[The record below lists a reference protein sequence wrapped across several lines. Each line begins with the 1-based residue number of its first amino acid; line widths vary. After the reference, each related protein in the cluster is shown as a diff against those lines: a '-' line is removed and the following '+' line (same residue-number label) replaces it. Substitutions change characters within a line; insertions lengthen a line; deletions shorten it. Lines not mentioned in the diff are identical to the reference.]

1 MADLPPRYINV
12 SPDVVYDE
20 GLPDPLFRTYLRLRG
35 LAWATNYRET
45 PALWPEE
52 VMGVCGCSERSLR
65 GHLAALRERGLI
77 TVQRRSDGRMVI
89 RFPEKGAGAAP
100 GEVGVEGRQSF
111 AGAEDLERQTF
122 AEAEE
127 QERQTFAGAKDPER
141 QTFAGAEEQERQTF
155 AGAKD
160 PERQTFAGAEER
172 ERQSFAG
179 TEMKRQTFAAGEG
192 SERQSF
198 ADSAAKRQTFAADA
212 VAAAV
217 NDSEQDQDFRKRN
230 SSNSSS
236 NSSNN
241 AGGRQSFAAGGG
253 RKRQSFAGSGAGG
266 RRKRERGGVC
276 GEADVVLPEDLLEK
290 LGRIGFCGPG
300 PMRELREAWR
310 RNPERVR
317 GWVEY
322 VLSEIERGR
331 DLGGGYL
338 LKALRSGEDPPRG
351 RRPEDDRRRY
361 IEGDH
366 VLY

>member
-89 RFPEKGAGAAP
+89 RFQEKGAGAAP
-100 GEVGVEGRQSF
+100 GEVGMEGRQSF
-111 AGAEDLERQTF
+111 AGAEDP
-122 AEAEE
+122 
-127 QERQTFAGAKDPER
+127 ERQTFAGAKDPER
-141 QTFAGAEEQERQTF
+141 QSF
-155 AGAKD
+155 AGAKG
-160 PERQTFAGAEER
+160 P

-212 VAAAV
+212 VAAVV
-217 NDSEQDQDFRKRN
+217 NNSGQDQDSREN
-230 SSNSSS
+230 SSNNS

-241 AGGRQSFAAGGG
+241 AGGRQSFAGRQRFAAGGG
-253 RKRQSFAGSGAGG
+253 RKREGGGG
-266 RRKRERGGVC
+266 R
-276 GEADVVLPEDLLEK
+276 GEADADVVLPEDLLEK

-322 VLSEIERGR
+322 VLSENERGR

-351 RRPEDDRRRY
+351 WRPEDDRRRY

>member
-12 SPDVVYDE
+12 SPMVVYDE

-89 RFPEKGAGAAP
+89 RFQEKGAGAAP
-100 GEVGVEGRQSF
+100 GEVGMEGRQSF
-111 AGAEDLERQTF
+111 AGAEER
-122 AEAEE
+122 
-127 QERQTFAGAKDPER
+127 ER
-141 QTFAGAEEQERQTF
+141 QTFAGAEDR
-155 AGAKD
+155 G
-160 PERQTFAGAEER
+160 RQTFAGAEER

-217 NDSEQDQDFRKRN
+217 NNSDQDQDSRKSN

-241 AGGRQSFAAGGG
+241 AGGRQSFAGRQRFAAGGG
-253 RKRQSFAGSGAGG
+253 RKRQSFAGSGVGG
-266 RRKRERGGVC
+266 RRKREGGGGRG
-276 GEADVVLPEDLLEK
+276 EADADVVLPEDLLEK

-322 VLSEIERGR
+322 MLSEIARGR

-338 LKALRSGEDPPRG
+338 LEALRSGDDPPRG
-351 RRPEDDRRRY
+351 RGPEDDRRRY

>member
-111 AGAEDLERQTF
+111 AGAEGLERQTF
-122 AEAEE
+122 AGAEE
-127 QERQTFAGAKDPER
+127 QERQTFAGAE
-141 QTFAGAEEQERQTF
+141 GLERQTF

-198 ADSAAKRQTFAADA
+198 ADPAAKRQTFAADA

-230 SSNSSS
+230 SSNSS
-236 NSSNN
+236 NN
-241 AGGRQSFAAGGG
+241 AGGWQSFAGRQSFAAGGG

-266 RRKRERGGVC
+266 RRKRDGGGGRGA
-276 GEADVVLPEDLLEK
+276 ADADGVLPEDLLEK

-322 VLSEIERGR
+322 MLSEIERGR

-338 LKALRSGEDPPRG
+338 LEVLRSGEDPPRG

-366 VLY
+366 VRY

>member
-89 RFPEKGAGAAP
+89 RFQEKGAGAVR
-100 GEVGVEGRQSF
+100 GEEVGVEERQSF
-111 AGAEDLERQTF
+111 AGTEGLERQSF
-122 AEAEE
+122 AGTEGL
-127 QERQTFAGAKDPER
+127 ERQGFAGTEGPER
-141 QTFAGAEEQERQTF
+141 QTFAGAE
-155 AGAKD
+155 
-160 PERQTFAGAEER
+160 
-172 ERQSFAG
+172 
-179 TEMKRQTFAAGEG
+179 MKRQTFAAGGG

-198 ADSAAKRQTFAADA
+198 AALAGKRQTFAAD

-217 NDSEQDQDFRKRN
+217 NDSNQDQDSRKRN
-230 SSNSSS
+230 SSNSS
-236 NSSNN
+236 ND
-241 AGGRQSFAAGGG
+241 AGGRQSFAGRQRFAAGGG
-253 RKRQSFAGSGAGG
+253 RK
-266 RRKRERGGVC
+266 RGGVC